1 MRIGQ
6 YELLSEEKLN
16 RVLKGQIGR
25 LGQLTGGL
33 ENSPGW
39 EEKSEEEKNALI
51 LAEYDKAGGLIMK
64 GALKVATGSFW
75 DVVNKKPRVEPNL
88 KFVTSIDDE
97 MIEVTEKEAMVIED
111 NKSKINSIKK
121 KKKKARV

>member
-16 RVLKGQIGR
+16 RVLKGQLGR

-39 EEKSEEEKNALI
+39 AEKSEEEKNALI
-51 LAEYDKAGGLIMK
+51 LAEYDKTGGLIMK
-64 GALKVATGSFW
+64 GTLKVATGSFW

-88 KFVTSIDDE
+88 KFVTSIEDE
-97 MIEVTEKEAMVIED
+97 MIEVTEEEAKVIEE
-111 NKSKINSIKK
+111 NKSKISSIKK
-121 KKKKARV
+121 KKKKARL